1 MELKNK
7 TIILGVSGCIAVH
20 KSLDVASQLVKQRA
34 SVHVVMTSNATRM
47 VQPIQFQ
54 VISRNPVLLNLY
66 DSKDDWQPPHISLAD
81 LADLLVV
88 APATA
93 NIVGKIAN
101 GIADDALSTVAIS
114 VHCPILLAP
123 AMNSYMYQNAFVEK
137 NLQKLRKNGINL
149 IEPASGLLACGHEGI
164 GRLEEVDVILER
176 ITSVLATKR
185 DLVGKKVIVT
195 AGPTREH
202 IDPIRFITNRS
213 SGRMGYAIAEMATAR
228 GAEVTLISGKTHLE
242 IPAHLEFRQVETTA
256 EMRKAILD
264 DFDTTDVVIMSAAV
278 SDYRPSEYSSVKIK
292 KTEESMTIS
301 LSRNV
306 DILSDLS
313 DRKDPDQLL
322 VGFAA
327 ETDNILQN
335 AQQKLVTKN
344 LDLIIANDVSAEGAG
359 FEVDTNIVSII
370 DSKGKCD
377 QLPLMSKSDIADQ
390 ILNRIVQLFQK

>member
-20 KSLDVASQLVKQRA
+20 KSLDVASQLVKQGA

-114 VHCPILLAP
+114 VHCPVLLAP
-123 AMNSYMYQNAFVEK
+123 AMNSYMYQNAFVKK

-149 IEPASGLLACGHEGI
+149 IEPANGLLACGHEGI

-176 ITSVLATKR
+176 IASVLATKR

-242 IPAHLEFRQVETTA
+242 IPAHLEFRQVETAA

-278 SDYRPSEYSSVKIK
+278 SDYRPSEYSPVKIK
-292 KTEESMTIS
+292 KTEEPMTIS

-335 AQQKLVTKN
+335 AQRKLVTKN

-390 ILNRIVQLFQK
+390 ILDRIVQLFQK

>member
-7 TIILGVSGCIAVH
+7 NIILGVSGCIAVH
-20 KSLDVASQLVKQRA
+20 KSLDVASQLVKQGA

-47 VQPIQFQ
+47 VLPMQFQ
-54 VISRNPVLLNLY
+54 VISRNPVLLDLY

-123 AMNSYMYQNAFVEK
+123 AMNSHMYQNIFVEK
-137 NLQKLRKNGINL
+137 NLQKLRENDIGL
-149 IEPASGLLACGHEGI
+149 IEPASGLLACGHEGV
-164 GRLEEVDVILER
+164 GRLEEVGVILER
-176 ITSVLATKR
+176 ISNVLVIKR

-195 AGPTREH
+195 AGPTREY

-213 SGRMGYAIAEMATAR
+213 SGRMGYAIAETAKAR
-228 GAEVTLISGKTHLE
+228 GANVILISGKTHLSPPVD
-242 IPAHLEFRQVETTA
+242 IEFLQVETAT

-264 DFDTTDVVIMSAAV
+264 NFDVADVVIMSAAV

-292 KTEESMTIS
+292 KVEQKMTIS
-301 LSRNV
+301 LNRNV
-306 DILSDLS
+306 DILSDLG
-313 DRKDPDQLL
+313 DRKGPDQIL

-327 ETDNILQN
+327 ETTDILQN
-335 AQQKLVTKN
+335 AQQKLVGKN

-359 FEVDTNIVSII
+359 FDVDTNIVSVL
-370 DSKGKCD
+370 DSGGQCD
-377 QLPLMSKSDIADQ
+377 QFPLMSKHDVADQ

>member
-20 KSLDVASQLVKQRA
+20 KSLDVASQLVKQGA

-66 DSKDDWQPPHISLAD
+66 DSKDGWQPPHISLAD

-176 ITSVLATKR
+176 IASVLATKR

-242 IPAHLEFRQVETTA
+242 IPAHLEFRQVETAA
-256 EMRKAILD
+256 EMWKAILD

-278 SDYRPSEYSSVKIK
+278 SDYRPSEYSPVKIK
-292 KTEESMTIS
+292 KTEEPMTIS
-301 LSRNV
+301 LNRNV

-370 DSKGKCD
+370 DGEGKCD
-377 QLPLMSKSDIADQ
+377 QLPLMPKSDIADQ
-390 ILNRIVQLFQK
+390 ILDRIVQLFQK

>member
-20 KSLDVASQLVKQRA
+20 KSLDVASQLVKQGA

-114 VHCPILLAP
+114 VHCPVLLAP
-123 AMNSYMYQNAFVEK
+123 AMNSYMYQNAFVKK

-149 IEPASGLLACGHEGI
+149 IEPANGLLACGHEGI

-176 ITSVLATKR
+176 IASVLATKR

-242 IPAHLEFRQVETTA
+242 IPAHLEFRQVETAA

-370 DSKGKCD
+370 DGEGKCD
-377 QLPLMSKSDIADQ
+377 QLPLMPKSDIADQ
-390 ILNRIVQLFQK
+390 ILDRIVQLFQK

>member
-1 MELKNK
+1 
-7 TIILGVSGCIAVH
+7 
-20 KSLDVASQLVKQRA
+20 
-34 SVHVVMTSNATRM
+34 M

-114 VHCPILLAP
+114 VHCPVLLAP
-123 AMNSYMYQNAFVEK
+123 AMNSYMYQNAFVKK

-149 IEPASGLLACGHEGI
+149 IEPANGLLACGHEGI

-176 ITSVLATKR
+176 IASVLATKR

-242 IPAHLEFRQVETTA
+242 IPAHLEFRQVETAA

-292 KTEESMTIS
+292 KTEEPMTIS

>member
-20 KSLDVASQLVKQRA
+20 KSLDVASQLVKQGA

-114 VHCPILLAP
+114 VHCPVLLAP

-176 ITSVLATKR
+176 IASVLVTKK

-242 IPAHLEFRQVETTA
+242 IPAHLEFRQVETAA

-264 DFDTTDVVIMSAAV
+264 DFDSKDVVIMSAAV

-292 KTEESMTIS
+292 KTEEPMTIS

-370 DSKGKCD
+370 DGEGKCD
-377 QLPLMSKSDIADQ
+377 QLPLMPKSDIADQ
-390 ILNRIVQLFQK
+390 ILDRIVQLFQK

>member
-1 MELKNK
+1 M
-7 TIILGVSGCIAVH
+7 
-20 KSLDVASQLVKQRA
+20 
-34 SVHVVMTSNATRM
+34 
-47 VQPIQFQ
+47 QFQ
-54 VISRNPVLLNLY
+54 VISRNPVLLDLY

-123 AMNSYMYQNAFVEK
+123 AMNSHMYQNIFVEK
-137 NLQKLRKNGINL
+137 NLQKLRENNIGL
-149 IEPASGLLACGHEGI
+149 IEPASGLLACGHEGV
-164 GRLEEVDVILER
+164 GRLEEVGVILER
-176 ITSVLATKR
+176 IANVLVIKR

-195 AGPTREH
+195 AGPTREY

-213 SGRMGYAIAEMATAR
+213 SGRMGYAIAETAKAR
-228 GAEVTLISGKTHLE
+228 GANVILISGKTHLS
-242 IPAHLEFRQVETTA
+242 PPVDVEFLQVETTT

-264 DFDTTDVVIMSAAV
+264 NFDSADVVIMSAAV

-292 KTEESMTIS
+292 KVEQKMTIS
-301 LSRNV
+301 LNRNV
-306 DILSDLS
+306 DILSDLG
-313 DRKDPDQLL
+313 DRKGPDQIL

-327 ETDNILQN
+327 ETTDILQN
-335 AQQKLVTKN
+335 AQQKLVGKN

-359 FEVDTNIVSII
+359 FDVDTNIVSVL
-370 DSKGKCD
+370 DSGGQCD
-377 QLPLMSKSDIADQ
+377 QFPLMSKHDVADQ